1 VASLELRQVSKIYST
16 GDQQLAALRDVTDNH
31 DGDAN
36 VRADFANSVD
46 WTEAGGQLDL
56 ASDAL
61 TQPGELGRWGR
72 RVGLFG
78 ARPPAITAAELA
90 AAHEL
95 RAALYAIFAAEDAG
109 ERPARADLDLLARTH
124 AEAAAEGW
132 LAEGRGGYGAR
143 PIGDRAARLPNG
155 GRSWG
160 LEWRRSDPR
169 RVRFAVAADAVAL
182 LADPERLRRVHR
194 CPGRDCGWLFLDTSG
209 RRKWCAMDGCG
220 SREKMRRLYRRQRAL
235 AQALG

>member
-1 VASLELRQVSKIYST
+1 MSWVWFTNAVPYRLMPRKGKPHPNETPETIKLLGGSLCL
-16 GDQQLAALRDVTDNH
+16 
-31 DGDAN
+31 
-36 VRADFANSVD
+36 DFANSVD
-46 WTEAGGQLDL
+46 WTQACEPLDL

-78 ARPPAITAAELA
+78 ARPPAITPAELS

-95 RAALYAIFAAEDAG
+95 RAALYAIFAAQDAG
-109 ERPARADLDLLARTH
+109 GRPARADLDLLARTH
-124 AEAAAEGW
+124 AEAADAGW
-132 LAEGRGGYGAR
+132 LTEDGGYGAR
-143 PIGDRAARLPNG
+143 PIGDRAALLPNG
-155 GRSWG
+155 RSWR
-160 LEWRRSDPR
+160 LEWHRSEPR
-169 RVRFAVAADAVAL
+169 RVRFAVAADAMAL
-182 LADPERLRRVHR
+182 LADPERVRRVHR

-235 AQALG
+235 AQAPG